1 MKCFLSDELIN
12 AVFSFHFIVYLCMWG
27 AVRGV
32 GRGGAFATY
41 TNSMRTRGQAK
52 SSALLGDNFIYR
64 RSIKSVATF
73 MFCLEFWSTHS
84 HWHTDTHIPKHTTLY
99 KTHTDAHW
107 EDKKQEMRSEKERRE
122 TLSMSEG
129 HWNGMLSLCASVRYI
144 ELARSYRYKTHTHTR
159 TLRQIQ
165 VRTVSDTQMYW
176 QATRNRYAQLSWHWD
191 WVSLSAVVAMYLYL
205 YPHLCAFVCL
215 SASARPSAVQ
225 QLQAYEYLAIISWK
239 ATRDN
244 KQQTGGIQNKTRV

>member
-12 AVFSFHFIVYLCMWG
+12 AVFSFHFIVYLCVWG

-52 SSALLGDNFIYR
+52 SSVLLGDNFIYR

-99 KTHTDAHW
+99 KTYTDAHW

-144 ELARSYRYKTHTHTR
+144 ELARSYRYKTHTHSHTETDTGTYCEWYTDVLTSHTEQIR
-159 TLRQIQ
+159 AAELTLRLSISICS
-165 VRTVSDTQMYW
+165 RRHVSVSVSVS
-176 QATRNRYAQLSWHWD
+176 ASLCIC
-191 WVSLSAVVAMYLYL
+191 VSLS
-205 YPHLCAFVCL
+205 
-215 SASARPSAVQ
+215 
-225 QLQAYEYLAIISWK
+225 
-239 ATRDN
+239 
-244 KQQTGGIQNKTRV
+244 

>member
-32 GRGGAFATY
+32 GRAGAFATY
-41 TNSMRTRGQAK
+41 TNSMRTGGQAK

-84 HWHTDTHIPKHTTLY
+84 H
-99 KTHTDAHW
+99 THTGTLTHTYQNTLHSTKHIQMHI
-107 EDKKQEMRSEKERRE
+107 EKTKKQEMRSERRE

-144 ELARSYRYKTHTHTR
+144 ELARSYRYKTHTHT
-159 TLRQIQ
+159 L
-165 VRTVSDTQMYW
+165 
-176 QATRNRYAQLSWHWD
+176 AHWD
-191 WVSLSAVVAMYLYL
+191 RYRYVLWVIHRCIDKPHGTDTRSWVDIETEYLYLQSSPCICICICIRICVSLS
-205 YPHLCAFVCL
+205 
-215 SASARPSAVQ
+215 
-225 QLQAYEYLAIISWK
+225 
-239 ATRDN
+239 
-244 KQQTGGIQNKTRV
+244 